1 VAARSFGA
9 SASVMRATSPYLN
22 APPLAHSTTSPM
34 ACFLAVA
41 KRRAAVRN
49 PLRSRLDPDP
59 AADPLP
65 LLLAGGGAAASVG
78 GLADPANGVRGNSS
92 SLVA

>member
-1 VAARSFGA
+1 MSSVAARSFGA

-41 KRRAAVRN
+41 KGRAGE
-49 PLRSRLDPDP
+49 PLAEPVEPGPCCRP
-59 AADPLP
+59 AAIV
-65 LLLAGGGAAASVG
+65 VG
-78 GLADPANGVRGNSS
+78 GR
-92 SLVA
+92 